1 MQSLFNI
8 INIPLGYVMKFL
20 SEILGGNFAT
30 SVLVFTLLINLVLI
44 PLTIKSQKSSVSQ
57 MRIKPKLDE
66 LKKRYGDD
74 RQKMAQAQQKLYQ
87 DEGVSMSGGCLPMI
101 VRMVLLLSI
110 YWLIMS
116 PLTYMAGAQKD
127 RVNTVT
133 TTINSSLSKL
143 QKEYKD
149 EKDET
154 LKAEKEKAYNAAV
167 KKLSNWKVNA
177 SNSYELSLIKI
188 IRDDPEKVKQV
199 LGDKK
204 FAKIEDD
211 YKYVIEVDN
220 KTKLNFN
227 LFGINLIEKPNFSFD
242 IFNNWKPIW
251 LLPIAAFLAQMLT
264 SVVSMRINKRINP
277 DAPNMAGM
285 MLTMPLISLFIGF
298 SFPGGVCFYW
308 ICSSLIGGAIQSVIQ
323 LLYGPHK
330 LLARERAKELSKVC
344 DFEAGQLK
352 KFETDDEI

>member
-8 INIPLGYVMKFL
+8 INIPLGYVLKFL
-20 SEILGGNFAT
+20 SEILGGNFAA

-44 PLTIKSQKSSVSQ
+44 PLSIKSQKSSVSQ

-101 VRMVLLLSI
+101 VRMVLLFSI

-116 PLTYMAGAQKD
+116 PLTYMAGADKTK
-127 RVNTVT
+127 VNNVT
-133 TTINSSLSKL
+133 TTINTALSDLKKSDE
-143 QKEYKD
+143 KEYN
-149 EKDET
+149 T
-154 LKAEKEKAYNAAV
+154 VIKEVSWKLNAT
-167 KKLSNWKVNA
+167 NN
-177 SNSYELSLIKI
+177 YELSLIRI
-188 IRDDPEKVKQV
+188 IKNNPEKVEEILTKEQY
-199 LGDKK
+199 
-204 FAKIEDD
+204 ASIEED
-211 YKYVIEVDN
+211 YKYTID
-220 KTKLNFN
+220 KLEKADIDFN
-227 LFGINLIEKPNFSFD
+227 LFGIDLTSKPNFSFD
-242 IFNNWKPIW
+242 IFNSWEPIW

-308 ICSSLIGGAIQSVIQ
+308 ICSSLVGGAIQSAIQ

-330 LLARERAKELSKVC
+330 LLARERVKELTKVC
-344 DFEAGQLK
+344 DFEAGQRRKLQ
-352 KFETDDEI
+352 TDNQ

>member
-8 INIPLGYVMKFL
+8 INIPLGYVLRFL
-20 SEILGGNFAT
+20 SEILGGNFAA

-44 PLTIKSQKSSVSQ
+44 PLSIKSQKSSVSQ

-101 VRMVLLLSI
+101 VRMILLFSI

-116 PLTYMAGAQKD
+116 PLTYMAGADKS
-127 RVNTVT
+127 RVSNVT
-133 TTINSSLSKL
+133 QTINTALSDLKKSDESEYNSVMKEVSWKL
-143 QKEYKD
+143 
-149 EKDET
+149 
-154 LKAEKEKAYNAAV
+154 NAT
-167 KKLSNWKVNA
+167 NN
-177 SNSYELSLIKI
+177 YELSLIRI
-188 IRDDPEKVKQV
+188 INKDPNKVQEILSDKQYS
-199 LGDKK
+199 
-204 FAKIEDD
+204 KIEKD
-211 YKYVIEVDN
+211 YKYVI
-220 KTKLNFN
+220 KKLDKANINFN
-227 LFGINLIEKPNFSFD
+227 LWGIDLTSKPNFSFD
-242 IFNNWKPIW
+242 IFNNWEPIW

-264 SVVSMRINKRINP
+264 SVVSMRINKHINP

-308 ICSSLIGGAIQSVIQ
+308 ICSSLVGGAIQSAIQ

-330 LLARERAKELSKVC
+330 LLARDRAKELAKVC
-344 DFEAGQLK
+344 DFEAGQRK
-352 KFETDDEI
+352 KLETE

>member
-8 INIPLGYVMKFL
+8 INIPLGYILKFL
-20 SEILGGNFAT
+20 SEIFGGNF
-30 SVLVFTLLINLVLI
+30 SVSVFAFTLIINLILI
-44 PLTIKSQKSSVSQ
+44 PLAIKSQKSSVSQ

-116 PLTYMAGAQKD
+116 PLTYMAGADKTK
-127 RVNTVT
+127 VNNVT
-133 TTINSSLSKL
+133 TGINSSLSQL
-143 QKEYKD
+143 QKDYKE

-154 LKAEKEKAYNAAV
+154 LKAKKEKKYNEAV
-167 KKLSNWKVNA
+167 KSLSNWKLNA

-188 IRDDPEKVKQV
+188 IRANPDKVEEILTKKQ
-199 LGDKK
+199 
-204 FAKIEDD
+204 FASIKDD
-211 YKYVIEVDN
+211 YNYVVEIDN
-220 KTKLNFN
+220 KTHINFD
-227 LFGINLIEKPNFSFD
+227 LFGINLLNKPDFSFD
-242 IFNNWKPIW
+242 IFNAWRSIW

-264 SVVSMRINKRINP
+264 SVISMRINKRINP
-277 DAPNMAGM
+277 DAPTMAAM

-308 ICSSLIGGAIQSVIQ
+308 ICSSLIGGAIQSAVQI
-323 LLYGPHK
+323 LYGPHK
-330 LLARERAKELSKVC
+330 LLARQRIKELSKVC
-344 DFEAGQLK
+344 DFESGQK
-352 KFETDDEI
+352 NKFETE